1 MQGLVGA
8 FVEPGE
14 DSPSEQRGRIPE
26 PGVTNAP
33 ADPIDGARRPAP
45 MVFDLRHPHKDN
57 AMTAI
62 TEKTLTDFVYAE
74 ARMLDE
80 QRFDDW
86 LQLFTD
92 DGYYWMPLAHGQ
104 QDPKL
109 HTSLL
114 YEDTLLLRVRI
125 ERLHGQRTFS
135 QQPKSRCHHLLQAPS
150 IESFDA
156 DKGEYVVRTAF
167 HYTETRLDQ
176 QTLYAGWTTHH
187 LVAQDG
193 ALKMRLKRVDL
204 VNCDAAF
211 GNIQLFM

>member
-1 MQGLVGA
+1 
-8 FVEPGE
+8 
-14 DSPSEQRGRIPE
+14 
-26 PGVTNAP
+26 
-33 ADPIDGARRPAP
+33 
-45 MVFDLRHPHKDN
+45 
-57 AMTAI
+57 MTAI

-86 LQLFTD
+86 LKLFTD
-92 DGYYWMPLAHGQ
+92 DGYYWMPLAHDQ
-104 QDPKL
+104 QDPVL

-150 IESFDA
+150 IESSDPA
-156 DKGEYVVRTAF
+156 KGEHVVRTAF
-167 HYTETRLDQ
+167 HYTETRLDK

-187 LVAQDG
+187 LVETDG
-193 ALKMRLKRVDL
+193 ALKIRLKRVDL